1 MKKKIVSDVGE
12 LYKTFTDPSKVITD
26 FHVMNE
32 NVIEIEFKDATDFE
46 PLNMNTTV
54 VTAAF
59 CTSWARLKL

>member
-1 MKKKIVSDVGE
+1 MSDVGV

-46 PLNMNTTV
+46 PPNMNTNV
-54 VTAAF
+54 VIAAF
-59 CTSWARLKL
+59 CTSWARLTN